1 MCNTQD
7 YSRKS
12 EQRSRLW
19 KTKCCGE
26 DAQPGAA
33 PAGSE
38 TGICFE
44 FCTIRDVED
53 SAYFLFIAQAVET
66 FEVGGSSSRCGG
78 NLIGF
83 NFYTLRKDTSCK
95 SAVNSLCFCLLWPLS
110 GTYMFIEYKEKRK
123 LYLDRSY

>member
-1 MCNTQD
+1 
-7 YSRKS
+7 
-12 EQRSRLW
+12 
-19 KTKCCGE
+19 
-26 DAQPGAA
+26 
-33 PAGSE
+33 
-38 TGICFE
+38 
-44 FCTIRDVED
+44 
-53 SAYFLFIAQAVET
+53 VET